1 MLDSKENPKDDPEIK
16 TWGPFGPSCH
26 PSYRKEEME
35 RSLRSRQIFY
45 FPFVV
50 KSNSSKGDV
59 MVGINRII
67 YNMVIYI

>member
-1 MLDSKENPKDDPEIK
+1 MFNSKENPKDDPEIK
-16 TWGPFGPSCH
+16 TWGPFVPSCH

-50 KSNSSKGDV
+50 KSN
-59 MVGINRII
+59 
-67 YNMVIYI
+67 